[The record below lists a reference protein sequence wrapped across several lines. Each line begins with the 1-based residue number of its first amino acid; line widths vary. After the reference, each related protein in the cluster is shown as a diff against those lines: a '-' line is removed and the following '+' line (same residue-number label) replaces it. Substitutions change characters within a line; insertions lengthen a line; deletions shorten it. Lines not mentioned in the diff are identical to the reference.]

1 MSPHTRCGSK
11 PPALSPTDCCRKLPS
26 DGCYS
31 AGIIKRCQVREALD
45 PILTRHSHA
54 LFICV
59 HPRSSAVGYSGGDE
73 AKRSS
78 NTSDSIAR
86 TARNSSSAPVFL
98 EASTQ
103 SVTHTGSHVAKFATF
118 ELFAAAFR

>member
-1 MSPHTRCGSK
+1 VWIQTSS
-11 PPALSPTDCCRKLPS
+11 AVTDRLLQETAFRWLLQRG
-26 DGCYS
+26 DN
-31 AGIIKRCQVREALD
+31 KRCQVREALD

-86 TARNSSSAPVFL
+86 TARNSLSAPVFL

-103 SVTHTGSHVAKFATF
+103 SVTHTGSHVVQFATF

>member
-1 MSPHTRCGSK
+1 VWIQTSS
-11 PPALSPTDCCRKLPS
+11 AVTDRLLQETAFRWLLQR
-26 DGCYS
+26 GNN
-31 AGIIKRCQVREALD
+31 KRCQVREALD
-45 PILTRHSHA
+45 PILTRHSRT

-59 HPRSSAVGYSGGDE
+59 HPLSSAVGYSGGDE

-78 NTSDSIAR
+78 STSDSIAR

-103 SVTHTGSHVAKFATF
+103 SVTHTGSHVMQFATF
-118 ELFAAAFR
+118 ELFAAALR